1 MREGEAIDVE
11 QASASIDAL
20 IEKRAAGRDEATN
33 AEMLWKASVRRHNAR
48 IRRENRALWFTY
60 YSNLAASLK
69 TSVDWYEARAE
80 ALLEEP
86 EGGGR

>member
-1 MREGEAIDVE
+1 MDLAK
-11 QASASIDAL
+11 ASDQIDAL
-20 IEKRAAGRDEATN
+20 IEKRTGRGEAN
-33 AEMLWKASVRRHNAR
+33 DAEMMWKASVRRHNAR